1 MSRDHNKMQTKT
13 VLLMSAE
20 QQTKNF
26 TTVPDEDVS
35 TKNFTTVIVMRHH
48 HHQQILRVIAPSA
61 WRDRP
66 LGMADMMDPPG
77 ARARGQEQEGMNG
90 TSLTP

>member
-35 TKNFTTVIVMRHH
+35 TKNFTTVISHET
-48 HHQQILRVIAPSA
+48 SSSSTNFES
-61 WRDRP
+61 DRP
-66 LGMADMMDPPG
+66 LGMA
-77 ARARGQEQEGMNG
+77 
-90 TSLTP
+90 